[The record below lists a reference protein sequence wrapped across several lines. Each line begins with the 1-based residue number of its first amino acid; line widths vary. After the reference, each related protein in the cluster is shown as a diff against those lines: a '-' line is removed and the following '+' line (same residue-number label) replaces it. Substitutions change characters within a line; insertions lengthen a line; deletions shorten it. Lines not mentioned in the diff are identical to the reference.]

1 MKTIG
6 LIGLGDM
13 GSGLARNLIDSG
25 YRTVGYDPSE
35 LRLRDFVALGGQA
48 SSNVAEVGKRAEAV
62 FVMVM
67 TANQVQE
74 VIFGE
79 EGLASTMNPGSVIF
93 ITATINPEYVVEVGE
108 KLLGTGIDLIDTPV
122 SGGYSGAQEG
132 TLTLMAAAPKPLM
145 KRWRPVLMAVS
156 RNIEHVGVVV
166 GQGQTVKA
174 CLQSMIGTII
184 AATCEATVMA
194 AKAGISGQV
203 IYDVFRN
210 SSGGSQVGTVALGNI
225 IDRKFMGTGS
235 HIDTMHKD
243 LTIALSLAQ
252 QLGTP
257 LFTASTAMQLFK
269 TARSAYPD
277 GDNWVIAKMLEEL
290 VGKELHRSGMKG

>member
-1 MKTIG
+1 MKTVG

-25 YRTVGYDPSE
+25 YRTVGYDLSE

-48 SSNVAEVGKRAEAV
+48 ASNVAEVGKRAEAV

-67 TANQVQE
+67 NANQVQE

-132 TLTLMAAAPKPLM
+132 TLTLMVAAPKPLM

-156 RNIEHVGVVV
+156 SNIEHVGVVV
-166 GQGQTVKA
+166 GQGQIVKA
-174 CLQSMIGTII
+174 CLQSMIGTVI

-210 SSGGSQVGTVALGNI
+210 SSGGSQVGTVALENI

-252 QLGTP
+252 QLETP
-257 LFTASTAMQLFK
+257 LFTASTAMQLFRA
-269 TARSAYPD
+269 ARSAYPD
-277 GDNWVIAKMLEEL
+277 GDNWVIAKMMEEL